1 MKANLKNKQGYHLV
15 IEHTK
20 KGDIFRV
27 RTSFRDDNNKS
38 TSRNCG
44 SLGLVSDFIEKYIL

>member
-1 MKANLKNKQGYHLV
+1 MKANLKNKQAYHLV

-44 SLGLVSDFIEKYIL
+44 